1 MTAHTD
7 DPGGPGGLT
16 RTERLLRDVMSPEE
30 PAAGAQAL
38 AAAAVASALDDI
50 AAQLGRIATTVEALQ
65 RVDEEMA
72 HRSAASA

>member
-1 MTAHTD
+1 MTVHTD
-7 DPGGPGGLT
+7 DPGGPGGRT
-16 RTERLLRDVMSPEE
+16 RTERLLRDAMTPEE

-38 AAAAVASALDDI
+38 AAAVASALDDI